1 MAVGGTRVVQVT
13 NIAPQATKDQM
24 QTLFGYLGKIEDIRL
39 YPTIRDVSCPV
50 QSRICYI
57 KFIDSS
63 TVGIAQHMTN
73 TVFIDRALI
82 VIPIQNGEIPD
93 EYYAL
98 EMTKN
103 GTIVPG
109 LCPTEPKLPPN
120 VVNSVSGIGTEQVI
134 ITTDPHLQANNLPL
148 YPPLPANYDSVKIE
162 EVRRTVL
169 IHNIDS
175 SITTEDLVNFFAKTG
190 EIKYFRTCTRTSDN
204 TNHMLVE
211 FSEQPSIL
219 EALKLN
225 GKEFKGKLLK
235 ITHATQAISKPQAK
249 SNEIAQREI
258 EEAMSQAKE
267 AQSLIS
273 AAMDPVIGML
283 SKDKRSSRRSRSRSR
298 GRRRRSRSRSRSRR
312 SRSRHRSRR
321 SSSHSRRSR
330 SRDRRRR
337 SRSRHRSRSRSR
349 RSRSRSTRSHR
360 SRSKSRYSRRE
371 HDRHRSRERSREKS
385 RERRSRDR
393 DRSKEKERARSRD
406 KDRDRSRERRSRDKE
421 RSREKDSDR
430 KDNERESKEKRSDRE
445 SSVDEKRA
453 SIDKKR
459 SRSTSRSRYRS
470 RSRDRKHGREK
481 KRSRSRGSRRR
492 SPTPKRSRRRSRSR
506 SRDRRKDKKDR
517 KDTKDR
523 SPSHSKV
530 PRNYDEEEKGFD
542 SERDKRKSQESDNQ
556 KETESSEK
564 SDNMDISNSP

>member
-273 AAMDPVIGML
+273 AAMDPVIGVDL
-283 SKDKRSSRRSRSRSR
+283 DLAQDLDDLVQDTVLEDHHLILE
-298 GRRRRSRSRSRSRR
+298 GLD
-312 SRSRHRSRR
+312 HEIEEDD
-321 SSSHSRRSR
+321 HVPDIGQDLDPGGLDQEVLDHIDLDQNPDIPEGNTIDIDHG
-330 SRDRRRR
+330 RDR
-337 SRSRHRSRSRSR
+337 
-349 RSRSRSTRSHR
+349 
-360 SRSKSRYSRRE
+360 
-371 HDRHRSRERSREKS
+371 
-385 RERRSRDR
+385 
-393 DRSKEKERARSRD
+393 ARNLV
-406 KDRDRSRERRSRDKE
+406 KDDHEIETDLK
-421 RSREKDSDR
+421 
-430 KDNERESKEKRSDRE
+430 
-445 SSVDEKRA
+445 
-453 SIDKKR
+453 KKR
-459 SRSTSRSRYRS
+459 ELDHEIRIVI
-470 RSRDRKHGREK
+470 DLEKGDHEIRKGLEK
-481 KRSRSRGSRRR
+481 KIV
-492 SPTPKRSRRRSRSR
+492 TEKT
-506 SRDRRKDKKDR
+506 RKE
-517 KDTKDR
+517 
-523 SPSHSKV
+523 
-530 PRNYDEEEKGFD
+530 NL
-542 SERDKRKSQESDNQ
+542 KRKGV
-556 KETESSEK
+556 TEK
-564 SDNMDISNSP
+564 AA